1 LPVQSLDSAIE
12 KVDWYSQRWKIETF
26 HKVLK
31 SGCRVEEAKLRTA
44 ERLTKLIAV
53 LCIIAWRVS
62 WLTMVHRT
70 NPNTPADSVFT
81 SNEIAVLNHLSDH
94 PNLPAPKNV
103 AHYLTRV
110 AQLGGHLNRK
120 NDGPPGNTVIWRGIT
135 RLTDIQ
141 LGMQIGL
148 KLVGN

>member
-1 LPVQSLDSAIE
+1 
-12 KVDWYSQRWKIETF
+12 
-26 HKVLK
+26 
-31 SGCRVEEAKLRTA
+31 
-44 ERLTKLIAV
+44 
-53 LCIIAWRVS
+53 
-62 WLTMVHRT
+62 MVHRT
-70 NPNTPADSVFT
+70 NPNMPADSVFT
-81 SNEIAVLNHLSDH
+81 RNEIAVLNHLSGH
-94 PNLPAPKNV
+94 SNQTAPRNV
-103 AHYLTRV
+103 AHYLQRV